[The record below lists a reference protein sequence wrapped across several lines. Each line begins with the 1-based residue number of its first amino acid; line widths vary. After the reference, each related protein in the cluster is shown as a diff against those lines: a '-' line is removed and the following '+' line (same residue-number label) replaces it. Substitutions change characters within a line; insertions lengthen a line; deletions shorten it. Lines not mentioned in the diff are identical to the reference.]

1 MISSKSKRIS
11 EFIVDETLFKVGL
24 EYVWLWVTTIKP
36 GNKQILAL
44 SISKERKMFVIAER
58 FISKL
63 VVVLVTSG
71 FPG

>member
-1 MISSKSKRIS
+1 LLMR
-11 EFIVDETLFKVGL
+11 LFKVGL
-24 EYVWLWVTTIKP
+24 EHVWLWVATIKP

>member
-1 MISSKSKRIS
+1 
-11 EFIVDETLFKVGL
+11 LFKVGL

-71 FPG
+71 FHR

>member
-44 SISKERKMFVIAER
+44 AISKERKMFVIAER

-71 FPG
+71 FHR

>member
-1 MISSKSKRIS
+1 MR
-11 EFIVDETLFKVGL
+11 LFKVGL

-44 SISKERKMFVIAER
+44 SISKERKAFVVAER

-71 FPG
+71 FHR